1 MEAIINVDAP
11 LWRYVIGDHTAQRG
25 AMHSVIVF
33 LSDNPTAPCTEEG
46 HPVFYMGL
54 GACGLLIIH

>member
-1 MEAIINVDAP
+1 MEADINGIAP

-33 LSDNPTAPCTEEG
+33 LSDNPKAPRTEEG
-46 HPVFYMGL
+46 HPVFCMGL
-54 GACGLLIIH
+54 GTCGLLIIH